1 MNQAHRKEIEKLER
15 LARLMDSQFKIPG
28 TEMRM
33 GLDGLLGLMPG
44 IGDTATMLVSA
55 YIIHK
60 ARQHGAHPALLTRMG
75 YNVFIDWMIGL
86 VPVVG
91 DAFDIG
97 WKANKRNVELLKAH
111 LQTAKYQTDAKGRV
125 LFI

>member
-1 MNQAHRKEIEKLER
+1 MNHAHQREIEKLER

-28 TEMRM
+28 TDMRM
-33 GLDGLLGLMPG
+33 GLDGLLGFIPG

-75 YNVFIDWMIGL
+75 YNVFIDWLVGL
-86 VPVVG
+86 VPLVG
-91 DAFDIG
+91 DIFDVS
-97 WKANKRNVELLKAH
+97 WKANLRNVELLKAH